1 MNSTI
6 NSLKDAISKTEDDE
20 ELKKLKSEL
29 KEAEKRLEEYMMD
42 YYADGEEGSK

>member
-6 NSLKDAISKTEDDE
+6 NSLKDTISKTENDE

-29 KEAEKRLEEYMMD
+29 KEVEKRLEEYKMD
-42 YYADGEEGSK
+42 YYADEEDGSK